1 MSAVLLLALRAEDA
15 GEWLLWE
22 EGRVLEHGQLPA
34 DLEQLKHLSRQ
45 TPVTVLVPGEEVVQF
60 SVTLPVAGAAA
71 VSALPYQIEDR
82 LSCELEA
89 VHFAH
94 ERIRANTPCRVWVV
108 ERDRMSRWHQ
118 FLQQSGMRIR
128 RVMPDYALLRRGV
141 IVKAADRV
149 SAKLPAAAASL
160 ETALAEDWLALQSL
174 DEASLTRVT
183 VDGSE
188 GMLLQALV
196 QHSENDEVNLCQGR
210 FALHDPVKDAL
221 AMVRWPA
228 IAAGLILVLHW
239 TWLALSALQIG
250 AQADQYDQAAEE
262 LYRKTFPDA
271 RRVVNARSQM
281 KSQLNA
287 LEGQQGE
294 GGLLPLLAPVAT
306 AFSGQSDI
314 QVSQLL
320 YQAAGTSLRLTVDAA
335 NYGAIDSFS
344 NALQGQGLSVSR
356 GTFRQNG
363 ERVAGQLSLTREG
376 GS

>member
-1 MSAVLLLALRAEDA
+1 M
-15 GEWLLWE
+15 
-22 EGRVLEHGQLPA
+22 H
-34 DLEQLKHLSRQ
+34 
-45 TPVTVLVPGEEVVQF
+45 
-60 SVTLPVAGAAA
+60 
-71 VSALPYQIEDR
+71 Y
-82 LSCELEA
+82 
-89 VHFAH
+89 AH

-108 ERDRMSRWHQ
+108 ERERMSRWHQ

-188 GMLLQALV
+188 GMLLQALA

-306 AFSGQSDI
+306 AFRASPIYRSVNCCI
-314 QVSQLL
+314 RP
-320 YQAAGTSLRLTVDAA
+320 QAPVCG
-335 NYGAIDSFS
+335 
-344 NALQGQGLSVSR
+344 
-356 GTFRQNG
+356 
-363 ERVAGQLSLTREG
+363 
-376 GS
+376 